1 MTTRNNLPVMRRFAV
16 LLAALMLGACSL
28 QRDVVL
34 IRPTVAVGSKAPAL
48 SGQNLDGQR
57 TAVTFT
63 GHKTV
68 LVFWGSWCGPCRQEQ
83 PGLTRIAGDLAAQ
96 GVQFFG
102 VAMRDNGA
110 NARAFVQEFHV
121 PYSNLLDDGKI
132 AFNYEVDSPPSIV
145 LVDAKGVVVGGL
157 PGEFSENQVRALIQQ
172 KLLT

>member
-1 MTTRNNLPVMRRFAV
+1 MGRFAI
-16 LLAALMLGACSL
+16 LLAALVLGACSL

-34 IRPTVAVGSKAPAL
+34 IRPTVAVGSQAPAL
-48 SGQNLDGQR
+48 SGQNLGGQR

-96 GVQFFG
+96 GVQFYG

-121 PYSNLLDDGKI
+121 PYPNLLDDGKI

-157 PGEFSENQVRALIQQ
+157 PGEFSENQVRSLIQQ
-172 KLLT
+172 KLST

>member
-1 MTTRNNLPVMRRFAV
+1 MRRIAV
-16 LLAALMLGACSL
+16 VLVALALGACSL
-28 QRDVVL
+28 QRDLVL

-83 PGLTRIAGDLAAQ
+83 PGLTRIATDLAGQ

-102 VAMRDNGA
+102 VAMRDNAA

-121 PYSNLLDDGKI
+121 PYANLLDDGKI

-145 LVDAKGVVVGGL
+145 LVDARGVIVGGL
-157 PGEFSENQVRALIQQ
+157 PGEFSEDQVRALIQQ
-172 KLLT
+172 KLLTSFVAASALL